1 MNKIS
6 KFTLVLGCTGALTL
20 SLGFI
25 NINDLN
31 NTGVFPSTEQIKV
44 ESGDQYRVVTR
55 EEQNAKENIK
65 NRDYLTVITAEEQN
79 MVENSSDLSGY
90 VHQENGPGFNFEKV
104 K

>member
-6 KFTLVLGCTGALTL
+6 KFTLVLGYTGALTL

-31 NTGVFPSTEQIKV
+31 KTVVIPSTEQLKV
-44 ESGDQYRVVTR
+44 ENGDQYRVLTR
-55 EEQNAKENIK
+55 EEQNAKENIN
-65 NRDYLTVITAEEQN
+65 NRDYLTAITAEEQN
-79 MVENSSDLSGY
+79 MIENSSDLSGY
-90 VHQENGPGFNFEKV
+90 VHQKNGPGFFFEKV